1 MTTVTIGQ
9 TSVTRIEEM
18 YTAGWDA
25 PAFFPDWQPNAVEK
39 HLSWMVP
46 HHFDAAKNSLKLS
59 IHSWLL
65 RIGRRTVLVDTCIG
79 NHKERPTRPEWH
91 HMETRYLARLGEA
104 GVRPEEIDLV
114 MCTHLHAD
122 HVGWNTRLDNGRWV
136 PTFPNARY
144 VFSKADYDHYLAQER
159 AGKEPNR
166 GSFRDSVLPVV
177 EAGLAQMVNGDE
189 MLDEHLTFEQTGLRG
204 EILDQDDWVCVARRG
219 HPALKKRLDLKTYTR
234 LLHIGVSYPDA
245 RPLGIIDRQLAER
258 GLARSC
264 AVITPHFLAA
274 ALHAVSSDC
283 VTNLPRRLVED
294 LARRYPL
301 QYTELPWQMP
311 PLYITLVW
319 TDRTDQEPAHR
330 WFRDLVKLCVRGGR
344 SGGPRSSRRGVEP
357 QIQR

>member
-1 MTTVTIGQ
+1 MMNRIDLNLLAAFEALHVER
-9 TSVTRIEEM
+9 SVTRAAVRHGV
-18 YTAGWDA
+18 TQ
-25 PAFFPDWQPNAVEK
+25 PAMSNALRRLRELFEDPLFVRTPDG
-39 HLSWMVP
+39 MM
-46 HHFDAAKNSLKLS
+46 
-59 IHSWLL
+59 
-65 RIGRRTVLVDTCIG
+65 
-79 NHKERPTRPEWH
+79 PTRKAAELAP
-91 HMETRYLARLGEA
+91 TISAALQSLRGAVGSGPFDPSRSAARFTLGTLDYLEVLYLGRLVGRLAEEA
-104 GVRPEEIDLV
+104 PGVTTNI
-114 MCTHLHAD
+114 M
-122 HVGWNTRLDNGRWV
+122 RLD
-136 PTFPNARY
+136 TMFE
-144 VFSKADYDHYLAQER
+144 L
-159 AGKEPNR
+159 PNR
-166 GSFRDSVLPVV
+166 RFESGTLDCAL
-177 EAGLAQMVNGDE
+177 GLFQQPLAP
-189 MLDEHLTFEQTGLRG
+189 QTGLRG
-204 EILDQDDWVCVARRG
+204 EVLDRDDWVCVSRRG

-330 WFRDLVKLCVRGGR
+330 WFRDLVKLCVRGGAADFPMR
-344 SGGPRSSRRGVEP
+344 RSSRPSRSSA
-357 QIQR
+357 